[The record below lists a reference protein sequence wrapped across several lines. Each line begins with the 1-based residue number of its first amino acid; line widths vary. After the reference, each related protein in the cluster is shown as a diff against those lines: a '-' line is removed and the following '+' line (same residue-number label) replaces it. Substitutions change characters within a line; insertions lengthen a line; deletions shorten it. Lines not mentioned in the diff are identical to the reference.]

1 MQVRRAFVAAF
12 RTPKHQGA
20 AILEV
25 NAQGLL
31 TTTILQENTKAVET
45 ASGDLIQRFVQVVLG
60 RATEQRR
67 TFDLLRISNAVV
79 TTLQCSAG

>member
-1 MQVRRAFVAAF
+1 M
-12 RTPKHQGA
+12 
-20 AILEV
+20 V

-31 TTTILQENTKAVET
+31 TTTILQENTRALETAVE
-45 ASGDLIQRFVQVVLG
+45 DLIQRFMQIALG

-79 TTLQCSAG
+79 TTLQCSAGWRAIAW